1 LRLEHVLDEFE
12 YRRLGLAFSLLAV
25 IVGGALGCVLRWLF
39 ALKFNGLFPSLP
51 LGTLAVN
58 LIGCLIIG
66 VALAWFAK
74 APGLDPVWRTLITT
88 GFCGGL
94 TTFSSFSAEVITLL
108 QDGKPGWALAA
119 ISAHLVGSLLMTA
132 LGFALVNGF
141 YRA

>member
-1 LRLEHVLDEFE
+1 M
-12 YRRLGLAFSLLAV
+12 AFSLLAV

-39 ALKFNGLFPSLP
+39 ALKLNGLFPSLP

-58 LIGCLIIG
+58 LVGCLVIG
-66 VALAWFAK
+66 LALAWFAK
-74 APGLDPVWRTLITT
+74 VPDLDPVWRTLITT

-108 QDGKPGWALAA
+108 QEGKPGWALATVG
-119 ISAHLVGSLLMTA
+119 AHLSGSLAMTA
-132 LGFALVNGF
+132 LGFGLVHWA